1 MKKKQQFNPRILLLP
16 VAAFCFF
23 ACSSSKKSMT
33 GRKAARE
40 QYASRI
46 ADAGLQNT
54 TVGRLW
60 FAAGEKALVRPLTI
74 TLPYRETGYFAAE
87 KPDAAG
93 YVFPVKRGEQINVQV
108 SIQPRGSFLLFTELW
123 QSATEGNSPS
133 LLAAADTTVLQLQY
147 EVKKDG
153 RLLVRVQPELLRGGE
168 YTLSIS
174 SNPTLGFPVQ
184 ANAAYKIISTWGDGR
199 DKGSRKH
206 EGIDISGKFR
216 TPVVAAASGYVNSVR
231 ENSLGGKVVF
241 IQADGKDYTLYY
253 AHLDEQLVR
262 QGQRVGK
269 GEPVGLMGNTG
280 NARNT
285 VTHLHF
291 GIYTT
296 AGAIDPLPFVNPDKA
311 TPAAVTAPLE
321 LLQQRVHNPS
331 ATSLRVTPAK
341 NGMMLD
347 KLPSNQV
354 MQVLAATGDWYK
366 VVLPDTR
373 EGFVECAAVTD
384 QSYRTLTLKNAAPLL
399 DAPDSVTAVMA
410 TLPPGSSI
418 KVLGGY
424 RDYQYVQYKTLSGW
438 LKQPLSGSSN

>member
-1 MKKKQQFNPRILLLP
+1 MKKKQQFKPGILLLL
-16 VAAFCFF
+16 AAALSLF
-23 ACSSSKKSMT
+23 ACSSSKKT
-33 GRKAARE
+33 TKKAARE

-46 ADAGLQNT
+46 ADAGLQST

-60 FAAGEKALVRPLTI
+60 FAAAEKALVKPLTI

-93 YVFPVKRGEQINVQV
+93 YIFPVKRGEQINVQV
-108 SIQPRGSFLLFTELW
+108 SIKPRGSFLLFTELW
-123 QSATEGNSPS
+123 QSGTDGSSPL
-133 LLAAADTTVLQLQY
+133 LLAAADTTVWLLQY

-153 RLLVRVQPELLRGGE
+153 RLQVRVQPELLRGGE
-168 YTLSIS
+168 YTVAIS
-174 SNPTLGFPVQ
+174 SSPTLGFPVQ
-184 ANAAYKIISTWGDGR
+184 ANAAYKIISLWGDGR

-216 TPVVAAASGYVNSVR
+216 TPVVAATSGYVNSVR

-262 QGQRVGK
+262 QGQRVAK

-291 GIYTT
+291 GIY
-296 AGAIDPLPFVNPDKA
+296 ALGGAIDPLPFVNPEKG
-311 TPAAVTAPLE
+311 TPPAVSAPLE
-321 LLQQRVHNPS
+321 LLQQHVRNP
-331 ATSLRVTPAK
+331 AAASLRVTPSK
-341 NGMMLD
+341 MGMTLD
-347 KLPSNQV
+347 KLPSNQI
-354 MQVLAATGDWYK
+354 MQVLAASGDWYK

-373 EGFVECAAVTD
+373 EGFIESAAVTD
-384 QSYRTLTLKNAAPLL
+384 KTYRTLVLKNEAPLL
-399 DAPDSVTAVMA
+399 DAPDSITAVM
-410 TLPPGSSI
+410 TTMPEGSSI
-418 KVLGGY
+418 NVLGEYG
-424 RDYQYVQYKTLSGW
+424 DYQYVRYKTLNGW
-438 LKQPLSGSSN
+438 IREKKGSISAN

>member
-16 VAAFCFF
+16 VAAFSFF
-23 ACSSSKKSMT
+23 ACSSSKKTMT

-60 FAAGEKALVRPLTI
+60 FAAAEKALVRPLTI

-93 YVFPVKRGEQINVQV
+93 YIFPVKRGEQINVQV

-123 QSATEGNSPS
+123 QSATEGSGPS

-174 SNPTLGFPVQ
+174 STPTLGFPVQ
-184 ANAAYKIISTWGDGR
+184 ANAAYKIISLWGDGR

-206 EGIDISGKFR
+206 EGIDISSKFR
-216 TPVVAAASGYVNSVR
+216 TPVVAAANGYVNSVR
-231 ENSLGGKVVF
+231 ENSIGGKVVF

-262 QGQRVGK
+262 QGQRVAK

-291 GIYTT
+291 GVYTAT
-296 AGAIDPLPFVNPDKA
+296 GAIDPLPFVNPDKA
-311 TPAAVTAPLE
+311 IPAAVTAPLE
-321 LLQQRVHNPS
+321 LLQRHVHNP
-331 ATSLRVTPAK
+331 AAVPLRLTPAK
-341 NGMMLD
+341 TGMTLD

-373 EGFVECAAVTD
+373 EGFIESTAVTD
-384 QSYRTLTLKNAAPLL
+384 RAYRTLTLKDAAPLL
-399 DAPDSVTAVMA
+399 DAPDSITAVM
-410 TLPPGSSI
+410 TTMPQGSSI
-418 KVLGGY
+418 HVLGAY

-438 LKQPLSGSSN
+438 IKQPFTGSSN

>member
-16 VAAFCFF
+16 VAAFSFF
-23 ACSSSKKSMT
+23 ACSSSKKTMT
-33 GRKAARE
+33 GRKAAHE

-60 FAAGEKALVRPLTI
+60 FAAAEKALVRPLTI

-93 YVFPVKRGEQINVQV
+93 YIFPVKRGEQINVQV

-123 QSATEGNSPS
+123 QSATEGSGPS

-174 SNPTLGFPVQ
+174 STPTLGFPVQ
-184 ANAAYKIISTWGDGR
+184 ANAAYKIISLWGDGR

-206 EGIDISGKFR
+206 EGIDISSKFR
-216 TPVVAAASGYVNSVR
+216 TPVVAAANGYVNSVR
-231 ENSLGGKVVF
+231 ENSIGGKVVF

-262 QGQRVGK
+262 QGQRVAK

-291 GIYTT
+291 GVYTAT
-296 AGAIDPLPFVNPDKA
+296 GAIDPLPFVNPDKA
-311 TPAAVTAPLE
+311 IPAAVTAPLE
-321 LLQQRVHNPS
+321 LLQRHVHNP
-331 ATSLRVTPAK
+331 AAVPLRLTPAK
-341 NGMMLD
+341 TGMTLD

-373 EGFVECAAVTD
+373 EGFIESTAVTD
-384 QSYRTLTLKNAAPLL
+384 RAYRTLTLKDAAPLL
-399 DAPDSVTAVMA
+399 DAPDSITAVM
-410 TLPPGSSI
+410 TTMPQGSSI
-418 KVLGGY
+418 HVLGAY

-438 LKQPLSGSSN
+438 IKQPFTGSSN